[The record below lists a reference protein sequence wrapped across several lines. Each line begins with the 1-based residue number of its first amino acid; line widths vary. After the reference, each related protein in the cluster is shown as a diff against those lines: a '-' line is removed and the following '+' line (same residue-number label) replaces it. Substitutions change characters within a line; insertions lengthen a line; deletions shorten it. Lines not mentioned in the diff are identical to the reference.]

1 MDVAAEIHAE
11 TPAVIA
17 IVIPMIRNVEEA
29 EITTAI
35 TNVRITA
42 REAVAAIPVQ
52 CPALGIIMI
61 VVVIMITETLQDRI
75 SRESEE
81 GRPAAAIISRIKYL
95 FSSVK
100 KSGSFDFEP
109 DFYWLLRHY
118 FFPEIIIEFIAL
130 FAKIAEGLQIVIF

>member
-1 MDVAAEIHAE
+1 MDVAAEIHVE

-17 IVIPMIRNVEEA
+17 MVIPMIRSVKET

-35 TNVRITA
+35 ITVRITAIITA

-75 SRESEE
+75 FRESEE

-100 KSGSFDFEP
+100 SPVQNKMNRTFIGYCAITSFQR
-109 DFYWLLRHY
+109 LL
-118 FFPEIIIEFIAL
+118 
-130 FAKIAEGLQIVIF
+130 